1 MVSRSG
7 FVLMTFGGTCIAH
20 VEGREPQ
27 CLPEAMPAQVHD
39 LPRGSRA
46 VPSRSASAEPNG
58 EKQRLY
64 REIEGLAR
72 SNVAAGAVVVE
83 LGFNARP
90 AGFTHLS
97 LQACA
102 RPLSDGVRVSLLTLC
117 IRVTEPDTARISALV
132 SDAITRFGG
141 TRFTGLEAAR
151 FGAARRARAS
161 DGLDASVV
169 FPSEFPFVSQNVVF
183 VPRLR
188 SIEETRGYSSVLA
201 ALGVEH
207 VHDGGMIQVAHN
219 QWRMPMRLHTQLRAF
234 ETAMQAGFRTAL
246 YSAPLPVVQST
257 RLELRSPRT
266 RELECIVTRGLA
278 KSSGCEADDLE
289 QIENFVAER
298 FGVELAGLGYRAKV
312 TRAFSPHDTRW
323 ALRRRGLGV
332 RGQGA

>member
-1 MVSRSG
+1 VLAVPRS
-7 FVLMTFGGTCIAH
+7 
-20 VEGREPQ
+20 
-27 CLPEAMPAQVHD
+27 AQVHD

-46 VPSRSASAEPNG
+46 IPSRSASAKPNG

-83 LGFNARP
+83 LGFHSRP
-90 AGFTHLS
+90 AELTHLS

-117 IRVTEPDTARISALV
+117 IRVIEPSTARISALV
-132 SDAITRFGG
+132 KDALAQFGG

-151 FGAARRARAS
+151 FGARRARAA
-161 DGLDASVV
+161 DGLDASVI

-188 SIEETRGYSSVLA
+188 SIEETRGYADVLA
-201 ALGVEH
+201 ALGVDH

-219 QWRMPMRLHTQLRAF
+219 QWRMPMRLGTQLRAF

-278 KSSGCEADDLE
+278 KNAGCGADDLE
-289 QIENFVAER
+289 QIEKFVADS

-323 ALRRRGLGV
+323 AARGRGV
-332 RGQGA
+332 RGQGIRGQGA